1 MKLNQKGRISVL
13 ELVIILV
20 ICVEG
25 IYLLGN
31 GLGWYASHIS
41 SGNDGLYVNTAE
53 SVAKVNSL
61 NGMQCPVQDCGNAS
75 ETCTHYTGQ
84 GYVGYF
90 DSESNTIVGY
100 KVKGYNSEKNPKVN
114 GRSYTGEV
122 NSMILRI
129 TANEGSIVLDW
140 VGGKK

>member
-1 MKLNQKGRISVL
+1 MRLNRKGRISVL
-13 ELVIILV
+13 ELIIILV

-41 SGNDGLYVNTAE
+41 TGNDALYVNTAE

-61 NGMQCPVQDCGNAS
+61 DGTQCPVQDCGDTS
-75 ETCTHYTGQ
+75 HTCTHYTGM

-100 KVKGYNSEKNPKVN
+100 KPKGYNSEQNPKVD
-114 GRSYTGEV
+114 GKSYTGEINTMV
-122 NSMILRI
+122 LRI
-129 TANEGSIVLDW
+129 TTSSGSISLDW
-140 VGGKK
+140 VGGKQ